1 MMIKMVPLETMR
13 LAPGDP
19 NMNTQDLKGR
29 LTSILLED
37 LSSEKRHEVRQ
48 ELNLESETNDELLA
62 PKLLSREAETI
73 YDSEG
78 G

>member
-1 MMIKMVPLETMR
+1 MVPLGTMR

-19 NMNTQDLKGR
+19 YMSTQDLKGR

-37 LSSEKRHEVRQ
+37 LSSEKKHEVRQ
-48 ELNLESETNDELLA
+48 ELNLDSETNDELLA

-73 YDSEG
+73 YDSENG
-78 G
+78 